1 MRIHIDGAYSALVL
15 INHQDFQRSLEN
27 LKSERHVVCA
37 RHTRPVTL
45 QFRVAS
51 VVAMRVVGGL
61 HGRALF
67 QVFFLLCQ
75 SLRFVRND
83 AALDYALPSGTRAPH
98 PHNFG
103 MRSGLRRMRLNVPIR
118 CDESLPNAVEI
129 RLAVYCPRRRVSMKQ
144 SGGGSLSGRRVCGYA
159 QRNEHGATWS
169 AVTARGY
176 SLDCPL

>member
-1 MRIHIDGAYSALVL
+1 MRIHIAGAYRALVL
-15 INHQDFQRSLEN
+15 VNHKYFHRRLEN
-27 LKSERHVVCA
+27 LKGKRQEIGA
-37 RHTRPVTL
+37 RTTRPLPL
-45 QFRVAS
+45 QFRLAR

-61 HGRALF
+61 HSHALF
-67 QVFFLLCQ
+67 EVFFLLCQ

-129 RLAVYCPRRRVSMKQ
+129 GLAVDRSEEHTSELQ
-144 SGGGSLSGRRVCGYA
+144 SGGGSLSGRR
-159 QRNEHGATWS
+159 
-169 AVTARGY
+169 
-176 SLDCPL
+176 